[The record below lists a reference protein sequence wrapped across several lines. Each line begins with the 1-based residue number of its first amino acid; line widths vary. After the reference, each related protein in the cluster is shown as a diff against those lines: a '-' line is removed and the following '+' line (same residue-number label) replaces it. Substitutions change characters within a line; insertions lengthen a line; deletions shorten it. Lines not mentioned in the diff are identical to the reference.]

1 MHTTQRRSLWTI
13 TGIASLMFVL
23 SFVFVKPAIAA
34 GPADLTVT
42 TVLAP
47 SSASLSSTIK
57 VIHVTMNIS
66 SNPCASTSTKFYL
79 CTNGTATANTQ
90 RGSQSVPALLGGG
103 SVQMTNLTFTIP
115 SNAKLGTNYII
126 VVCGF
131 GITDS
136 NWSNNTNNTTKINIT
151 P

>member
-1 MHTTQRRSLWTI
+1 MHTTQKRSLWTV

-23 SFVFVKPAIAA
+23 SFVFVTLAMAT

-42 TVLAP
+42 SVSAP

-57 VIHVTMNIS
+57 VVTVTMNIS
-66 SNPCASTSTKFYL
+66 SNVCGSSSTKFFL
-79 CTNGTATANTQ
+79 CTNNVAYANGTRNTQ
-90 RGSQSVPALLGGG
+90 TIPALLGGG
-103 SVQMTNLTFTIP
+103 SFQATNTQFIIP
-115 SNAKLGTNYII
+115 SNATLGTNYII

-136 NWSNNTNNTTKINIT
+136 NWSNNTNNTTRINIT
-151 P
+151 H

>member
-1 MHTTQRRSLWTI
+1 MHTTQKRSLWTV

-23 SFVFVKPAIAA
+23 SFVFVTLAMAT

-42 TVLAP
+42 SVSAP

-57 VIHVTMNIS
+57 VVTVTMNIS
-66 SNPCASTSTKFYL
+66 SNVCGSSSTKFFL
-79 CTNGTATANTQ
+79 CTNTVAYANGLRNTQ
-90 RGSQSVPALLGGG
+90 SIPALLGGG
-103 SVQMTNLTFTIP
+103 SIQMTNLTFIIP
-115 SNAKLGTNYII
+115 TNATLGANHII

-136 NWSNNTNNTTKINIT
+136 NWSNNTNTTTIINLT
-151 P
+151 H